1 MGAVSAAGG
10 EEAGVPLAR
19 LFAMAFRSLIDAL
32 HARLKET
39 DVADLRPAYGFV
51 LVAARDGA
59 PSVNDVAAL
68 MGTTKQAASKLI
80 DGMEAD
86 GYVHRVADA
95 ADARARRIRL
105 TPRGHAALRTVEA
118 VYAEL
123 EAEWARV
130 VGRER
135 LEALRGDLTAVL
147 RSQNGGRLPAVRP
160 TW

>member
-1 MGAVSAAGG
+1 VSTTRG

-32 HARLKET
+32 HVRLQGT

-51 LVAARDGA
+51 LLAARDGV
-59 PSVNDVAAL
+59 PSVGDVAAL

-86 GYVHRVADA
+86 GYVRRVPDAD
-95 ADARARRIRL
+95 DARARRIRL
-105 TPRGHAALRTVEA
+105 TPRGHSALRTVEA

-130 VGRER
+130 LGRER
-135 LEALRGDLTAVL
+135 LEALRADLATVL
-147 RSQNGGRLPAVRP
+147 RSRNDGRLPAVRP

>member
-1 MGAVSAAGG
+1 MSTTRD

-32 HARLKET
+32 HARLKGT

-51 LVAARDGA
+51 LLAARDGV
-59 PSVNDVAAL
+59 PSVGDVAAL

-86 GYVHRVADA
+86 GYVQRVPDAD
-95 ADARARRIRL
+95 DARARRIRL
-105 TPRGHAALRTVEA
+105 TPRGHSALRTVEA

-130 VGRER
+130 LGTER
-135 LEALRGDLTAVL
+135 LEALRADLATVL
-147 RSQNGGRLPAVRP
+147 RSRNDGRLPAVRP

>member
-1 MGAVSAAGG
+1 MSPLRD
-10 EEAGVPLAR
+10 EESGVRLAR

-32 HARLKET
+32 HARLQGT

-51 LVAARDGA
+51 LLAARDGV

-86 GYVHRVADA
+86 GYVHRVPDAD
-95 ADARARRIRL
+95 DARARRIRL
-105 TPRGHAALRTVEA
+105 APRGHSALATVEA

-130 VGRER
+130 LGAER
-135 LEALRGDLTAVL
+135 LEALRADVATVL
-147 RSQNGGRLPAVRP
+147 RSQNDGRLPAVRP

>member
-1 MGAVSAAGG
+1 VSTIRG
-10 EEAGVPLAR
+10 EESGVPLAR

-32 HARLKET
+32 HARLQGT
-39 DVADLRPAYGFV
+39 DVADLRPACGFV
-51 LVAARDGA
+51 LLAARDGV
-59 PSVNDVAAL
+59 PGVGDVAAL

-86 GYVHRVADA
+86 GYVQRVPDAD
-95 ADARARRIRL
+95 DARARRIRL
-105 TPRGHAALRTVEA
+105 TPRGRSALRTVEA

-130 VGRER
+130 VGAER
-135 LEALRGDLTAVL
+135 LEGLRADLETVL
-147 RSQNGGRLPAVRP
+147 RSQNDGRLPAVRP

>member
-1 MGAVSAAGG
+1 MSAIPG
-10 EEAGVPLAR
+10 EEASVPLAR

-32 HARLKET
+32 HARLEGT

-51 LVAARDGA
+51 LLAARDGE
-59 PSVNDVAAL
+59 PGVGDVAAL

-80 DGMEAD
+80 DGMEVD
-86 GYVHRVADA
+86 GYVQRVPDA
-95 ADARARRIRL
+95 ADARARRIHL
-105 TPRGHAALRTVEA
+105 TPRGHSALRTVET

-130 VGRER
+130 VGTER
-135 LEALRGDLTAVL
+135 LEALRADLTTVL
-147 RSQNGGRLPAVRP
+147 RARNDGRLPAVRP